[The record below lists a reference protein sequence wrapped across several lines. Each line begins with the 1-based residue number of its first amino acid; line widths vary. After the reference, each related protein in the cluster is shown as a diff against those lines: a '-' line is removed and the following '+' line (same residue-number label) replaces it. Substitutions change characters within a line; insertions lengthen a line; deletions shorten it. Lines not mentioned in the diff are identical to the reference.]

1 MVVGEGKKATKHSAM
16 FCPIFVSLFF
26 TGPVIQG
33 VPRNFSWTTEQ
44 YSVLLS
50 FVIFPKLIET
60 PSAYEKL
67 IINVTKIRQ
76 KLL

>member
-1 MVVGEGKKATKHSAM
+1 MVVREGKKATKHSVM
-16 FCPIFVSLFF
+16 FCPIFVAL
-26 TGPVIQG
+26 QG
-33 VPRNFSWTTEQ
+33 VPRSFSWTTEQ

-50 FVIFPKLIET
+50 FVIFPKLIGT